1 MSKSN
6 VTLYI
11 TPSQRWKESTKV
23 HQNLVASLAALALI
37 LAPACSDGRS
47 DEADNRPTTGATT
60 TTTAA
65 STTTTTM
72 EDVVREAYGGFV
84 AMIARITTTTVDPDD
99 PELATR
105 TIDPALGDLRTRLS
119 TWQAEGQVWVQGD
132 LTRHDVES
140 VQLARD
146 GLSAVVTDCVVSND
160 ALVAAGTVDP
170 SLPPPQTQRG
180 TVTLVNQGGAWL
192 VSRTEPGQRWEGVS
206 GCAA

>member
-1 MSKSN
+1 M
-6 VTLYI
+6 
-11 TPSQRWKESTKV
+11 
-23 HQNLVASLAALALI
+23 
-37 LAPACSDGRS
+37 
-47 DEADNRPTTGATT
+47 
-60 TTTAA
+60 
-65 STTTTTM
+65 
-72 EDVVREAYGGFV
+72 
-84 AMIARITTTTVDPDD
+84 
-99 PELATR
+99 
-105 TIDPALGDLRTRLS
+105 
-119 TWQAEGQVWVQGD
+119 QGD

-140 VQLARD
+140 VQLTRD